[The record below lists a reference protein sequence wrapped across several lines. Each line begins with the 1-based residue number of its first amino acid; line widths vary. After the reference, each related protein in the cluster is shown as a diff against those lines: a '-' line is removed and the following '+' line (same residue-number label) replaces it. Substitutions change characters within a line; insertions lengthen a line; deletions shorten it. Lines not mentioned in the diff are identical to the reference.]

1 MHPCIF
7 MDRDGVL
14 NEERGV
20 YTFKPE
26 DFRIPEGVPQ
36 ALHLLKQRGYRL
48 IVITNQSGISR
59 GIYSR
64 KDMETCNTILYE
76 KTGYII
82 DEFYYSPYHPEV
94 TESLSRKPGTLLFER
109 AIAKYNIDISRS
121 WMIGDSERDM
131 MPARKMGIR
140 TLFIGYPSK
149 YPFADRYAANIHE
162 AARIITEQTDPVMM
176 RKLK

>member
-1 MHPCIF
+1 

-14 NEERGV
+14 NEERGE

-26 DFRIPEGVPQ
+26 DFKIPKEVPDALRI
-36 ALHLLKQRGYRL
+36 LKERGYKL

-59 GIYSR
+59 GIYTR
-64 KDMETCNTILYE
+64 DQMESCHALLNE

-82 DEFYYSPYHPEV
+82 DDFYYSPYHPQV

-109 AIAKYNIDISRS
+109 AVAKHSIDISGS
-121 WMIGDSERDM
+121 WMIGDGERDM
-131 MPARKMGIR
+131 IPARKMGIK

-149 YPFADRYAANIHE
+149 YPFADHYAGDVHE
-162 AARIITEQTDPVMM
+162 AARIIIEQTGM
-176 RKLK
+176 KKSGF